1 VLGHALELIAHDV
14 PLLAVLLVPQDVGVP
29 EVSIG
34 AVRRDCDFAFPESV
48 SPVTLVDYSYAT
60 SHMLVPKKEGLKLAK
75 RLDGRSAS
83 SLVSGWY
90 PRLGALGHL
99 MDALSGPGY
108 SQPQDVIIVAHGEC

>member
-1 VLGHALELIAHDV
+1 
-14 PLLAVLLVPQDVGVP
+14 
-29 EVSIG
+29 
-34 AVRRDCDFAFPESV
+34 
-48 SPVTLVDYSYAT
+48 VTLVDYSYAA
-60 SHMLVPKKEGLKLAK
+60 SHMLVRKKEGLKRAE